1 VTGRPD
7 VVPERVA
14 LIDSVDPRRGA
25 PERKKNRK
33 HEEKKQLV
41 MNSRFLVDV
50 PTAKYACICLSS
62 HWM

>member
-25 PERKKNRK
+25 PERKKKTGGMRK
-33 HEEKKQLV
+33 R
-41 MNSRFLVDV
+41 NS
-50 PTAKYACICLSS
+50 
-62 HWM
+62 W